1 MKSHKYTQYSYY
13 FHLNTARFL
22 SAFTDFALSSHYMYK
37 EYPNFDFVIYKS
49 C

>member
-13 FHLNTARFL
+13 FHLNTAHFL
-22 SAFTDFALSSHYMYK
+22 CDFNNLALSSDYMYK
-37 EYPNFDFVIYKS
+37 EYPDFDFVIYIS